1 MAFFIII
8 ISWHYNHLCIIQHR
22 NSIPWSTINIE
33 LHLCKLTVTENSKKL
48 NEFNLPE
55 RNRLKSRSH
64 LTRLWRLCMD
74 WTGPLALAFD
84 ILKRY
89 FHFSCEIRCL
99 FFGNKTIFK
108 IPKTYLFGI
117 GKVKAIQGA
126 LFTPL
131 MKMGCSFLLGL
142 KFLIKI

>member
-1 MAFFIII
+1 MNTKKLLKTIFCTNIFDFHQKREIII
-8 ISWHYNHLCIIQHR
+8 K
-22 NSIPWSTINIE
+22 
-33 LHLCKLTVTENSKKL
+33 KLTL
-48 NEFNLPE
+48 
-55 RNRLKSRSH
+55 RHDRSGWLLLLRH
-64 LTRLWRLCMD
+64 RGWGWRLWRLCMD

-99 FFGNKTIFK
+99 FLEIKQFLKV
-108 IPKTYLFGI
+108 PKTYLFGI
-117 GKVKAIQGA
+117 GKVKAVHGA